1 MKLHDSVIKKLIS
14 IYSNYGGYRDEHR
27 LNTELRSLEF
37 SVYARQTGDKNDIIV
52 LSEELKKHTPQN
64 K

>member
-1 MKLHDSVIKKLIS
+1 MKLHESVIKKLVT

-27 LNTELRSLEF
+27 LHTELKSLDL
-37 SVYARQTGDKNDIIV
+37 SVYTKQTGDKNDIIV
-52 LSEELKKHTPQN
+52 LSEELKRYIPQS